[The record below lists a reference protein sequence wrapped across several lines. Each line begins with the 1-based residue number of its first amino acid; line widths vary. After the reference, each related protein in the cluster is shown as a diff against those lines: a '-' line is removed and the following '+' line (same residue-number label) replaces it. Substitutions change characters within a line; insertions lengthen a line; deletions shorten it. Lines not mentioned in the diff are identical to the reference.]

1 MPEAEPIQLSMGNR
15 RQSIMLMDDNSDVF
29 MSQRS
34 GFEGNLDRGHVAIV
48 WIFLIQTSVQWCFAS
63 PLM

>member
-1 MPEAEPIQLSMGNR
+1 MEIAGGEPIQLSMGNR

-34 GFEGNLDRGHVAIV
+34 GFDGDGL
-48 WIFLIQTSVQWCFAS
+48 T
-63 PLM
+63 

>member
-1 MPEAEPIQLSMGNR
+1 MPEAEPIRLSMGNR

-34 GFEGNLDRGHVAIV
+34 GFEGKLN
-48 WIFLIQTSVQWCFAS
+48 
-63 PLM
+63 